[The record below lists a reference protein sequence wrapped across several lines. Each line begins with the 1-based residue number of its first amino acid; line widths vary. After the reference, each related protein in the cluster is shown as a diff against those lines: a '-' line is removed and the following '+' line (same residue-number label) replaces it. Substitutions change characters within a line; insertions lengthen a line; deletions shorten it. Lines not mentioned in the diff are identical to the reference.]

1 MLSAYYNS
9 AMRQNDIIKRL
20 QDSNPSA
27 LFADGFDSAIIGH
40 TQNKPPYVAVY
51 DAEKCIS
58 ILIESGMSV
67 EEATNYFENH
77 LLFHHSS
84 LNDPIFISL

>member
-1 MLSAYYNS
+1 
-9 AMRQNDIIKRL
+9 MRHKDIINQL
-20 QDSNPSA
+20 QNLNPSA
-27 LFADGFDSAIIGH
+27 LFADGFDSAILGY
-40 TQNKPPYVAVY
+40 TNNKLPHVAVY

-77 LLFHHSS
+77 LLFHHFSP
-84 LNDPIFISL
+84 NDPIFISL